1 MRGAVSPP
9 SCCRPKTEHG
19 SPAGHSGQHLQPPSA
34 ARRCTSHHG
43 ACHCPAG
50 GGACPIFHW
59 SITMSLDLETTAAD
73 AAPVQG
79 ELLDA
84 ESSPLT
90 LSLQDF
96 VGEFGDELLDS
107 LNRANPPVYSGEPQ
121 AHRQLIVASLKR
133 KLFQAQAE
141 VVHAA
146 RSEEHTSELQSL
158 MRISYAV
165 LCLTK
170 KTTLT

>member
-1 MRGAVSPP
+1 MRTCTDYQASATVFVLPCDVWAWFTSSPP
-9 SCCRPKTEHG
+9 RPATSSTG
-19 SPAGHSGQHLQPPSA
+19 STRRFPSH
-34 ARRCTSHHG
+34 CG

-59 SITMSLDLETTAAD
+59 SITMSLDLETTAVE

-96 VGEFGDELLDS
+96 VGEFGDELLDA
-107 LNRANPPVYSGEPQ
+107 LNSANPPVYNEIGR
-121 AHRQLIVASLKR
+121 AHV
-133 KLFQAQAE
+133 
-141 VVHAA
+141 
-146 RSEEHTSELQSL
+146 
-158 MRISYAV
+158 
-165 LCLTK
+165 
-170 KTTLT
+170 